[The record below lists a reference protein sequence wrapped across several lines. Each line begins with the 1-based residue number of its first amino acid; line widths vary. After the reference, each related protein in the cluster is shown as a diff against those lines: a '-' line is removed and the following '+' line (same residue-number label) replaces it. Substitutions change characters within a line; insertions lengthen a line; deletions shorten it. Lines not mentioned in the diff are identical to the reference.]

1 VPWAPFAGALA
12 YLGRFNQLQM
22 TVLDLR
28 DLGVD
33 VGLAFLQLGN
43 SRAGFSLV
51 TSMIRLS
58 RPITVFTPDSVPIN
72 LR

>member
-1 VPWAPFAGALA
+1 
-12 YLGRFNQLQM
+12 M